1 MNPKYGSI
9 AYRLHVAHAYCT
21 CAVALREQQKKLRY
35 TPIMFGDFTRTI
47 DREIKR
53 RVRANALAAIAHTLQ
68 ALVLLRTGTG
78 NLA

>member
-9 AYRLHVAHAYCT
+9 AYQLHAAHAYCT
-21 CAVALREQQKKLRY
+21 CAIQLREQQKKLRY
-35 TPIMFGDFTRTI
+35 TPIMFGDFTGTI

-53 RVRANALAAIAHTLQ
+53 RVRANALSAIAHTLH

-78 NLA
+78 RLT